1 MDEVTYI
8 IVALALTSSRSAS
21 VFNLNSSSLN
31 DNSSNWWIEFPS
43 LMTFLKNVVFKS
55 SLYPHNWSYYLFDW
69 VCSDQYAG
77 IEGLQ
82 FLLLYTQFNLEWLV
96 ELCFKGEYKHWS
108 ILGVKHQNFSHHPAT
123 LIYLKNCWL
132 SVGRGCEKRK
142 KKTNQVPMKEE
153 ILLLKYSL

>member
-1 MDEVTYI
+1 MVKVINLSLTEYHWVFLYFFSLVWIYGWSNLHYSCTCIDKL
-8 IVALALTSSRSAS
+8 VALALTSSRSAS

-43 LMTFLKNVVFKS
+43 LMTCLKNVVFKS

-82 FLLLYTQFNLEWLV
+82 FLLLYTQAPWVTGGAVL
-96 ELCFKGEYKHWS
+96 
-108 ILGVKHQNFSHHPAT
+108 
-123 LIYLKNCWL
+123 
-132 SVGRGCEKRK
+132 
-142 KKTNQVPMKEE
+142 
-153 ILLLKYSL
+153 